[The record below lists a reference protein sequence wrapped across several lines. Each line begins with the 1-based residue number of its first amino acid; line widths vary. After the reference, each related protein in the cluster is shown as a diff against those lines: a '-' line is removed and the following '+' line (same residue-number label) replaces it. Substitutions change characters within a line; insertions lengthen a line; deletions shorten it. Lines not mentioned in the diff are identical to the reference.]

1 MEISITPSPFGS
13 VTVTLDGELGGV
25 LQASILA
32 TSNSVLN
39 MDLGVPG
46 PAGATGSQGPA
57 GTNGTNGVG
66 VAAGGTTGQALV
78 KLSGTN
84 YDTGWATISGG
95 GGTWGSITGT
105 LSSQTDLYNAL
116 NGKLSLT
123 GGTMSG
129 DIVFPVDNNGND
141 ALLGAFGYG
150 VENTNGQVAYIQ
162 PDVFRIYDNSHLTG
176 TSVNGAGITFNDSTV
191 QVTSALPLTGG
202 TMTGTLT
209 LMENPIIFSGD
220 GTGIE
225 FSDGSTQSTGAL
237 PLTGGTLTGAVT
249 LTDVGTGGI
258 FLAGGDLQIYN
269 DDASS
274 VMEIDYEKIRF
285 PNNTNQYTAWEGYN
299 GTTSQYV
306 RGDGSLYTFP
316 PVGDRY
322 LTSST
327 TTLTVDSGNGKTMTI
342 GTGLSYSPQQ
352 DITVSY
358 NTANHMHGTVLTYN
372 STTGVMT
379 WDSNTH
385 SGSGT
390 YSNWEVN
397 VGGVA
402 GAVLPVGG
410 TAGQVLAKINSTNFN
425 TEWISLGS
433 MAQATTTDYL
443 AKADNLS
450 GLAST
455 TTARTNLGLGTMATA
470 TATDYLA
477 KADNLSG
484 LASASTARTNLG
496 LGTAATQ
503 TTATFLQTANN
514 LSDVTASTARTNLG
528 LGTVATD
535 AYATTTQAQAGTLT
549 TTVINPSTLLDA
561 KYFSGGKSA
570 VQITWSTGTSGTGA
584 SAGAQNA
591 NGRLNVAPTSATGY
605 AIAGANLVNTSRGL
619 AFGASVDFSKRVQLG
634 LRVARNVASPDSN
647 SVWRYSIG
655 KSVGVA
661 SAGDLSV
668 RGLMIKVAGS
678 GALQLLVHNGTSLT
692 TTTSTYTPANSTA
705 YDVVVVSDG
714 AGNVTLYVNGTSVA
728 TSTGGPTSS
737 SGGSPQ
743 LTFEVENTSTLTGS
757 PQNIC
762 ISDYYLNVNV

>member
-1 MEISITPSPFGS
+1 MAISITPSPFGS
-13 VTVTLDGELGGV
+13 ITVTLDGELGGV

-32 TSNSVLN
+32 TSNSALN

-46 PAGATGSQGPA
+46 PQGEQGEPGA
-57 GTNGTNGVG
+57 NGQG
-66 VAAGGTTGQALV
+66 VAAGGLVNQALV
-78 KLSGTN
+78 KLSN
-84 YDTGWATISGG
+84 DDFDTGWATITSG

-105 LSSQTDLYNAL
+105 LSNQTDLYNAL
-116 NGKLSLT
+116 GDKLNLTGGNMTGDIAFLVDGNGDDTAVGSFGLGTENTDGKVAYIEPTQIRIYDSTHLIGTSLNGTGITFNDETVQTTAGLPLT
-123 GGTMSG
+123 GGTVTGNVEINGVFSFNTGGDPAHHFYSDGDGFINFTNDGGDRIWSDATKLYFGDGIFIGSG
-129 DIVFPVDNNGND
+129 SI
-141 ALLGAFGYG
+141 
-150 VENTNGQVAYIQ
+150 
-162 PDVFRIYDNSHLTG
+162 NSVG
-176 TSVNGAGITFNDSTV
+176 SITFNDST
-191 QVTSALPLTGG
+191 
-202 TMTGTLT
+202 
-209 LMENPIIFSGD
+209 
-220 GTGIE
+220 
-225 FSDGSTQSTGAL
+225 TQT
-237 PLTGGTLTGAVT
+237 
-249 LTDVGTGGI
+249 
-258 FLAGGDLQIYN
+258 
-269 DDASS
+269 
-274 VMEIDYEKIRF
+274 
-285 PNNTNQYTAWEGYN
+285 TAWLGYS
-299 GTTSQYV
+299 GTTSQYI

-327 TTLTVDSGNGKTMTI
+327 TTLTVDSGNGKTMTV

-379 WDSNTH
+379 FDSNTH

-455 TTARTNLGLGTMATA
+455 TTARTNLGLGAV
-470 TATDYLA
+470 
-477 KADNLSG
+477 S
-484 LASASTARTNLG
+484 
-496 LGTAATQ
+496 
-503 TTATFLQTANN
+503 
-514 LSDVTASTARTNLG
+514 
-528 LGTVATD
+528 TD
-535 AYATTTQAQAGTLT
+535 AYATTTQAQAGTST

-570 VQITWSTGTSGTGA
+570 VQITWSAGSSGVGA

-591 NGRLNVAPTSATGY
+591 NGRLNAAPTTAVGY

-619 AFGASVDFSKRVQLG
+619 AYGAPVDFSKRVQFG
-634 LRVARNVASPDSN
+634 LRVARNVASPDSA

-714 AGNVTLYVNGTSVA
+714 AGNVTLYVNGSSVA

-743 LTFEVENTSTLTGS
+743 LTFEVENTAIITGS